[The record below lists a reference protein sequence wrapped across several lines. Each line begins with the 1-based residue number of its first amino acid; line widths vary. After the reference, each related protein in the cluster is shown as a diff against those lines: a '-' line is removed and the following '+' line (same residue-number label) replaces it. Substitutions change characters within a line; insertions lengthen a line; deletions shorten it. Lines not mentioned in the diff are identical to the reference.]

1 MATIALAGEDES
13 LVLIGEPLENDG
25 GWLGQSLF
33 LREIAG
39 REEGAPP
46 PVDLE
51 RERRNG
57 DFVRTLIEQGRVR
70 TCHDVS
76 DGGLLVTVAEMAI
89 AGGVGV
95 SIETETSARSPSP
108 LCAWLF
114 GEDQGRYVIAVLP
127 ERADA
132 VEQEGKRVG
141 VPVRRIGVTG
151 GGRLIVNR
159 THAISVE
166 ELRTLCESWFPAYMS
181 GQRDHV

>member
-1 MATIALAGEDES
+1 
-13 LVLIGEPLENDG
+13 
-25 GWLGQSLF
+25 
-33 LREIAG
+33 
-39 REEGAPP
+39 
-46 PVDLE
+46 
-51 RERRNG
+51 
-57 DFVRTLIEQGRVR
+57 
-70 TCHDVS
+70 
-76 DGGLLVTVAEMAI
+76 
-89 AGGVGV
+89 
-95 SIETETSARSPSP
+95 

-166 ELRTLCESWFPAYMS
+166 ELRTLYESWFPTYMS
-181 GQRDHV
+181 GPQDHV